1 MRKTLAQ
8 FKQNIG
14 HNGLFSG
21 SVVYL
26 LSNIL
31 AAAIP
36 FALLPI
42 LTRYLSTAEYGQVA
56 IYQTVLAGLSAL
68 VGVSAHG
75 AAGIKYYESDLSKYE
90 LKLFIGNC
98 FLITLINSLFMFFII
113 LFFNAELANWL
124 TIPGEW
130 LFIGVFV
137 SSATCFILMRMT
149 QWQVSKKARSFGI
162 FQISQSLMGT
172 GLALLFVVYF
182 LEGAAGRMWSLT
194 ITPIVFLLISLVLF
208 YKDDLLGFGW
218 RLKYIK
224 EILKFGVPLIPHS
237 VGFFLLSAVDRFII
251 NDKLGLAQV
260 GIYMVAVQLVAVM
273 GLVFDAI
280 NNAYVPWLFE
290 RLKRDRSDEKRQI
303 VRWTYAYGLALM
315 CFTGFIFV
323 FAPALVL
330 IVVGEEYAGSADLI
344 GWLALGQ
351 AFNGMYLMVT
361 NYIFYSKRTGLL
373 SLSTI
378 TTGLINVGLLF
389 LFTDHMGLKGAAI
402 AYAASMGLKFVTTW
416 FVANLRH
423 PMPWFNFNRS
433 SDQC

>member
-1 MRKTLAQ
+1 MKKALAEL
-8 FKQNIG
+8 KHGIVR
-14 HNGLFSG
+14 HGLFSG
-21 SVVYL
+21 SAVYL
-26 LSNIL
+26 SSNVL
-31 AAAIP
+31 AAAVP

-42 LTRYLSTAEYGQVA
+42 LTRYLSTDEYGQVA
-56 IYQTVLAGLSAL
+56 IYQTILAGLIAL
-68 VGVSAHG
+68 ISVSAHG
-75 AAGIKYYESDLSKYE
+75 AAGVKYYESNFSKNE

-98 FLITLINSLFMFFII
+98 FLIIVTNSAVIFLIIFLFNEK
-113 LFFNAELANWL
+113 LSRWL
-124 TIPGEW
+124 NLPGDW
-130 LFIGVFV
+130 LYMGVFV
-137 SSATCFILMRMT
+137 SCATCFILIRMT
-149 QWQVSKKARSFGI
+149 QWQVSKKAKNFGV
-162 FQISQSLMGT
+162 FQISQSIMAT
-172 GLALLFVVYF
+172 GMSLLLVVYF
-182 LEGAAGRMWSLT
+182 SQGAAGRMWSLT
-194 ITPIVFLLISLVLF
+194 ITPIVFLLISLILF
-208 YKDDLLGFGW
+208 YKDDLLSVVW
-218 RLKYIK
+218 RPKYIK
-224 EILKFGVPLIPHS
+224 EILNFGIPLIPHS
-237 VGFFLLSAVDRFII
+237 VGFFLLSAVDRIII
-251 NDKLGLAQV
+251 NDKLGIAQV

-290 RLKRDRSDEKRQI
+290 RLKRDQLDEKKQI
-303 VRWTYAYGLALM
+303 VRWTYAYCLALM
-315 CFTGFIFV
+315 GFTLLVFV
-323 FAPALVL
+323 FSPALVII
-330 IVVGEEYAGSADLI
+330 IVGDEYSPAADLI

-402 AYAASMGLKFVTTW
+402 AYAASMGLKFAATW